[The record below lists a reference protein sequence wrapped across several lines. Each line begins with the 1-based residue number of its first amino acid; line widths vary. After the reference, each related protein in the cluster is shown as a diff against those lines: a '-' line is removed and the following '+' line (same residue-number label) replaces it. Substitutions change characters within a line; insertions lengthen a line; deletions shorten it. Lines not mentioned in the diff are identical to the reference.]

1 MSGGR
6 SDSADC
12 RAGTRAGPGAE
23 KIVRRL
29 GVVQT
34 DRHQLSVKITR
45 LKEQRYA
52 TAVGSQAASDS
63 SRWRDRRPAIKT
75 YDTHRETK
83 IYSRVIRVKRRIM
96 DEERGKHTAAQVS
109 GVWGKQM
116 EIETVTLKRDQRT
129 PALHYTGYLVQTT
142 VC

>member
-1 MSGGR
+1 M
-6 SDSADC
+6 
-12 RAGTRAGPGAE
+12 
-23 KIVRRL
+23 RR
-29 GVVQT
+29 
-34 DRHQLSVKITR
+34 
-45 LKEQRYA
+45 
-52 TAVGSQAASDS
+52 
-63 SRWRDRRPAIKT
+63 RWDRRPAIKT

-96 DEERGKHTAAQVS
+96 AEERGKHTAAQVS

-129 PALHYTGYLVQTT
+129 PALHYTGYLVQT

>member
-1 MSGGR
+1 MLAVVRLARRTTVSRVRGDYFQ
-6 SDSADC
+6 DS
-12 RAGTRAGPGAE
+12 
-23 KIVRRL
+23 
-29 GVVQT
+29 
-34 DRHQLSVKITR
+34 
-45 LKEQRYA
+45 
-52 TAVGSQAASDS
+52 
-63 SRWRDRRPAIKT
+63 
-75 YDTHRETK
+75 DTHRETK

-129 PALHYTGYLVQTT
+129 PALHYTGYLVQT